1 MSIRKVCHIL
11 STFENMKKLVGNVF
25 RLLWRIWFYVLF
37 GIVLLLGA
45 PVLFIVTAKE
55 KWYTLFFKTAQIWA
69 KIILIGMGFRVSQK
83 VIEETIPEKSYVFIA
98 NHTSIID
105 IMLMLAVVKNP
116 FVFVGKSELAKIPV
130 FGYFYKK
137 TCILVDRADT
147 KSRQQVFREA
157 QRRIDTGLSICIFPE
172 GLVPADESIVLYDF
186 KKGAFRLAIKHK
198 LPIAPIVFYDC
209 KKYFS
214 YTFFSGSPGVL
225 RVKKLPI
232 FSTEKLEIDAEKE
245 LKKEAYNLIYQE
257 LISSEHF

>member
-1 MSIRKVCHIL
+1 
-11 STFENMKKLVGNVF
+11 MKKLIANVF
-25 RLLWRIWFYVLF
+25 ILLWRIWFYVLF
-37 GIVLLLGA
+37 GGVMLLGA

-55 KWYTLFFKTAQIWA
+55 KWYPLFFKTAQIWA
-69 KIILIGMGFRVSQK
+69 KIILLGMGFRVSQE
-83 VIEETIPEKSYVFIA
+83 VIEQAMPDKSYVFIA
-98 NHTSIID
+98 NHTSMID

-137 TCILVDRADT
+137 TCILVDRADL
-147 KSRQQVFREA
+147 KSRQQVFKEA

-172 GLVPADESIVLYDF
+172 GLVPADESIVLCDF
-186 KKGAFRLAIKHK
+186 KKGAFRLAIKHH
-198 LPIAPIVFYDC
+198 LPIAPLVFYDC

-232 FSTEKLEIDAEKE
+232 FSTETLEIGAERE
-245 LKKEAYNLIYQE
+245 LKKATYNLIYQE
-257 LISSEHF
+257 LVKTNS